1 MNRVLLD
8 TAFHQTRI
16 ALVEDGKLA
25 ELSYEI
31 QGEES
36 LVGNIY
42 AGRVETVLPGMQA
55 VFVNIGKEKNGYLYY
70 GEKRGTNDEIPKKN
84 RPKVGD
90 TVLVQVEKDA
100 AGKKG
105 MVLTKKLSFPGKFLV
120 LLPEEEGNIGIS
132 RKIEDQKERERIK
145 EMVKEMLPEGYG
157 VIVRTNGRDKSVM
170 DFTEEVKKLL
180 EIGKGV
186 LEQGM
191 FIKPPAL
198 LHEESSSA
206 LKAVRNYFSKAIDE
220 FVVNEKQM
228 YDLVKEELET
238 AEDIG
243 IKLVFHE
250 EKTSLFETYYVES
263 QAEKA
268 LDKKVWLKSGGFLI
282 IEETEACVVVD
293 VNTGKF
299 TGKGDFQKTIL
310 KTNLEA
316 AKEVAFQLRLRN
328 LSGMIIVDFIDMV
341 SQEDRILVKRE
352 LESALKKD
360 RIKTMV
366 VGMTELGLMQMTRKK
381 TTPPL
386 SKQITVSCKECHGTG
401 RLPSIDWIVGKM
413 RREVTATFSN
423 TIYDHIKIEADAR
436 LLYHF
441 AGKDDFFLKEVER
454 SYNKRIQ
461 CNPVENNGFGQYS
474 MEKWKE
480 KE

>member
-8 TAFHQTRI
+8 TTFHQTRI

-31 QGEES
+31 EGEES

-70 GEKRGTNDEIPKKN
+70 GEKRGTNDEMPKKN

-105 MVLTKKLSFPGKFLV
+105 MMLTKKLSFPGKFLV
-120 LLPEEEGNIGIS
+120 LLPGDMGNLGIS
-132 RKIEDQKERERIK
+132 RKIEEPKERERIK
-145 EMVKEMLPEGYG
+145 EVVGKLLPEGYG
-157 VIVRTNGRDKSVM
+157 MIVRTNGKGKSEL
-170 DFTEEVKKLL
+170 DFAEEMNRLLTTAKEMTE
-180 EIGKGV
+180 KG
-186 LEQGM
+186 Q
-191 FIKPPAL
+191 FIKPPSL
-198 LHEESSSA
+198 LHEESGSA
-206 LKAVRNYFSKAIDE
+206 LKAVRDYFSKSTDE
-220 FVVNEKQM
+220 FVVNEKEM
-228 YDLVKEELET
+228 YALVQEEMNLVGET
-238 AEDIG
+238 E
-243 IKLVFHE
+243 IKLVLHQE
-250 EKTSLFETYYVES
+250 TTPLFESYFVES
-263 QAEKA
+263 QAEKV

-316 AKEVAFQLRLRN
+316 AIEVAFQLRLRN

-341 SQEDRILVKRE
+341 SEDDRFLVRKE
-352 LESALKKD
+352 LEKALKKD
-360 RIKTMV
+360 RTKTMV
-366 VGMTELGLMQMTRKK
+366 VGMTELGLMQITRKK
-381 TTPPL
+381 TRPPL
-386 SKQITVSCKECHGTG
+386 SKQITVSCKDCHGTG

-413 RREVTATFSN
+413 RREVISTFAD
-423 TIYDHIKIEADAR
+423 TIYDHIKIEADPR
-436 LLYHF
+436 LIYHF
-441 AGKDDFFLKEVER
+441 AGKDDIFLKEVA
-454 SYNKRIQ
+454 YKHQKIVI
-461 CNPVENNGFGQYS
+461 CAPVENSGFGYYS
-474 MEKWKE
+474 TEKWKE
-480 KE
+480 NQ